1 MMHMFSVSADAY
13 LSQLHICLTGGI
25 TACVRQ
31 REKERG
37 EENVADCLQQSS
49 GNPLPTPAI
58 SLGQVGDGARET
70 LTARHAQDKVGY
82 IPLLHPWPNHV

>member
-1 MMHMFSVSADAY
+1 MMHVSSLCADGY
-13 LSQLHICLTGGI
+13 LSSLHICLMGGDYCLCQP
-25 TACVRQ
+25 A
-31 REKERG
+31 RG
-37 EENVADCLQQSS
+37 GENVADCLQESS